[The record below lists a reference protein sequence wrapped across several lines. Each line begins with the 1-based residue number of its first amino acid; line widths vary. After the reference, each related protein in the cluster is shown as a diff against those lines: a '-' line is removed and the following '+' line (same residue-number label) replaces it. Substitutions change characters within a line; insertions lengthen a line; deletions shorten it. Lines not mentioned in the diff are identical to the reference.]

1 MSFAFQLVLMRA
13 EREDPT
19 MIESRLIGLN
29 SELGARLPFRF
40 TRENDLETTAPKVIR
55 ALLVQGEE
63 QIE

>member
-1 MSFAFQLVLMRA
+1 MRA

-19 MIESRLIGLN
+19 MVESRLIGLN
-29 SELGARLPFRF
+29 SELGARLPFPF